1 MADKA
6 RRQILRLLRAE
17 EIPLEGND
25 GDQTVLDRDVRLDQ
39 TAAIYTAALDG
50 VETARYFAGLQAD
63 ELIDI
68 LCEA

>member
-39 TAAIYTAALDG
+39 TAAIYTAAAIQYSNRKTLKLLWG
-50 VETARYFAGLQAD
+50 QSKHS
-63 ELIDI
+63 
-68 LCEA
+68 

>member
-39 TAAIYTAALDG
+39 TAAIYTAA
-50 VETARYFAGLQAD
+50 AQHRAGR
-63 ELIDI
+63 
-68 LCEA
+68 